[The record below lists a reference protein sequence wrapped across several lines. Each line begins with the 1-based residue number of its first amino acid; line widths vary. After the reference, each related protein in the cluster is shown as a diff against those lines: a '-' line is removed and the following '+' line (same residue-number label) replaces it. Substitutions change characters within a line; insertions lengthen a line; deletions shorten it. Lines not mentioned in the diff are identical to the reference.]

1 MKSMK
6 RIAALIVMVGSLVCA
21 GQAMAE
27 YSECAGASRSLR
39 GGTVVE
45 FTVGNETLFA
55 RTVIAPEGCW
65 IQVEVMKGP
74 NTGRKYWLNLMQ
86 VSRFGEL
93 RP

>member
-1 MKSMK
+1 MKSIK
-6 RIAALIVMVGSLVCA
+6 RIATIIVMVGSLVCV
-21 GQAMAE
+21 GQAMAD
-27 YSECAGASRSLR
+27 YSECAGISRSLK

-55 RTVIAPEGCW
+55 RTVLAPESCW

-74 NTGRKYWLNLMQ
+74 NVGRKYWPNLMQ
-86 VSRFGEL
+86 VSKLAEP